1 MVVISEMPDYNRTKA
16 TEYARKWALKRNPAY
31 YDFQMLG
38 GDCTNFASQCIFAG
52 AGIMNY
58 TPDTGWYYISLSRRA
73 PAWTGV
79 EFLHAFLTGNRGAGP
94 YAVEADERAV
104 LPGDVVQLAGGDRD
118 WYHTLVIVSVEPEI
132 RVAAHTYD
140 VLNKRLDDYHFTF
153 SRYLHIVGVRSA

>member
-16 TEYARKWALKRNPAY
+16 TEYARKWAMRRNPAY

-52 AGIMNY
+52 AGVMNY

-79 EFLHAFLTGNRGAGP
+79 EFLHTFLMGNRGAGP
-94 YAVEADERAV
+94 YAVEADEQTI
-104 LPGDVVQLAGGDRD
+104 LPGDVIQLAGGDRD
-118 WYHTLVIVSVEPEI
+118 WYHTLVVVSVEPEI

-140 VLNKRLDDYHFTF
+140 VLDKRLDDYHFMYA
-153 SRYLHIVGVRSA
+153 RYLHIAGVRGA